1 MINFQNS
8 EFALSA
14 AAAEGFPKDERPQ
27 IVFAGRSNVGKSS
40 FINSLLRRKNLA
52 RVSGTPGKTA
62 NINIYD
68 IDKKIWF
75 IDLPGYG
82 YAKVCR
88 DEKIRWGNLM
98 ETYFAESEVCLAFL
112 IVDSRHDPTDDD
124 LMMADFFIQKNI
136 PFVVIAN
143 KSDKLKK
150 SELASL
156 GERLKNIRQFEYAE
170 EIIPYSSQKPV
181 NAQVVLDK
189 ISSYSNIE

>member
-14 AAAEGFPKDERPQ
+14 VGAEGFPKDERPQ

-75 IDLPGYG
+75 VDLPGYG

-88 DEKIRWGNLM
+88 DEKVRWGNLM
-98 ETYFAESEVCLAFL
+98 ETYFAKSAVSLAFL
-112 IVDSRHDPTDDD
+112 IVDMRHDPTADD
-124 LMMADFFIQKNI
+124 LMMADFFIQRNI
-136 PFVVIAN
+136 PFTVIAN
-143 KSDKLKK
+143 KSDKLKRSQLQPTLEK
-150 SELASL
+150 LRAV
-156 GERLKNIRQFEYAE
+156 RQFEYAQ
-170 EIIPYSSQKPV
+170 EIIAYSSEKPE
-181 NAQVVLDK
+181 NTQVILDK
-189 ISSYSNIE
+189 IEAYSIDN